1 MAGYLTR
8 RLGMLALVVL
18 GVTVIVFAIIH
29 IVPGDPAMVILGPL
43 ATQDDVAQ
51 LRRQLGLDD
60 PLYVQYL
67 RWISRVIRGD
77 LGRSIAT
84 SVLVFPEVLAKF
96 KATFILASAALL
108 VSTSFGM
115 LAGVT
120 SAVRPRSFV
129 DQATM
134 VLALLG
140 VSMPVFWLGI
150 MLMLF
155 FSLRLNWLPAT
166 GMYSPAGGGIS
177 DLLAHLILP
186 AITLGAASMAIVAR
200 MTRSSMLEVL
210 SQDYVRTARAKGL
223 REQSVVYRHALSNAL
238 IPIVTIVGVQMGY
251 LLGGAVLT
259 ETVFA
264 WPGIGTL
271 MVKAI
276 FARDFPMVQGAVL
289 LVALVFSLVNLIV
302 DLSYALLDPRI
313 RYE

>member
-8 RLGMLALVVL
+8 RVWMLALVVL

-43 ATQDDVAQ
+43 ATKDDVAE
-51 LRRQLGLDD
+51 LRQQLGLDD
-60 PLYVQYL
+60 PLYVQYF
-67 RWISRVIRGD
+67 RWIGRVLRGD

-84 SVLVFPEVLAKF
+84 SVLVLPEVLAKF

-120 SAVRPRSFV
+120 SAVKPRSWI

-150 MLMLF
+150 MLMLL
-155 FSLRLNWLPAT
+155 FSLRLSWLPAT
-166 GMYSPAGGGIS
+166 GMYSPAGGGVG
-177 DLLAHLILP
+177 DLLSHLILP
-186 AITLGAASMAIVAR
+186 AITLGSASMAIVAR

-210 SQDYVRTARAKGL
+210 NQDYVRTARAKGL
-223 REQSVVYRHALSNAL
+223 WERHVIYRHALSNAL
-238 IPIVTIVGVQMGY
+238 IPIVTVVGVQMGY

-289 LVALVFSLVNLIV
+289 LVALVFSLVNLFV
-302 DLSYALLDPRI
+302 DLAYGLLDPRI

>member
-1 MAGYLTR
+1 VAGYLAR
-8 RLGMLALVVL
+8 RLWMLVVVLL
-18 GVTVIVFAIIH
+18 GVTVIVFGIIH
-29 IVPGDPAMVILGPL
+29 AVPGDPAMVILGPL
-43 ATQDDVAQ
+43 ATKEDLAQ
-51 LRRQLGLDD
+51 LRSQLGLDD
-60 PLYVQYL
+60 PLHIQYL
-67 RWISRVIRGD
+67 QWLGRVLRGD

-84 SVLVFPEVLAKF
+84 SALVFPEVVDKF
-96 KATFILASAALL
+96 KATFILASAAL
-108 VSTSFGM
+108 VISTSFGVI
-115 LAGVT
+115 AGVT
-120 SAVRPRSFV
+120 SAVRPRSLV

-150 MLMLF
+150 MLMLL
-155 FSLRLNWLPAT
+155 FSLRLGLLPAT
-166 GMYSPAGGGIS
+166 GMFSATGGGFR

-186 AITLGAASMAIVAR
+186 AFTLGAASMAIVAR

-210 SQDYVRTARAKGL
+210 HQDYVRTARAKGL
-223 REQSVVYRHALSNAL
+223 PGGTVVYRHALRNAL
-238 IPIVTIVGVQMGY
+238 IPIVTIVGVQLGY

-259 ETVFA
+259 ETVFT

-289 LVALVFSLVNLIV
+289 WVALIFALVNLVV
-302 DLSYALLDPRI
+302 DLAYGLLDPRI

>member
-1 MAGYLTR
+1 MAGYLAR
-8 RLGMLALVVL
+8 RLWMMGVVVL

-29 IVPGDPAMVILGPL
+29 AVPGDPAMVILGPL
-43 ATQDDVAQ
+43 ATPEDLAQ
-51 LRRQLGLDD
+51 LRGQLGLDD
-60 PLYVQYL
+60 PLHTQYL
-67 RWISRVIRGD
+67 QWLGRVLRGD

-84 SVLVFPEVLAKF
+84 RALVFPEVVDKF
-96 KATFILASAALL
+96 KATFILASAAL
-108 VSTSFGM
+108 VISTSFGVV
-115 LAGVT
+115 AGVT
-120 SAVRPRSFV
+120 SAVRPRSLV

-150 MLMLF
+150 MLMLL
-155 FSLRLNWLPAT
+155 FSLRWGLLPAT
-166 GMYSPAGGGIS
+166 GMFSATGGGLR

-186 AITLGAASMAIVAR
+186 AFTLGAASMAIVAR

-210 SQDYVRTARAKGL
+210 HQDYVRTARAKGL
-223 REQSVVYRHALSNAL
+223 PGGTVVYRHALRNAL
-238 IPIVTIVGVQMGY
+238 VPLITIVGVQMGY

-259 ETVFA
+259 ETVFT

-289 LVALVFSLVNLIV
+289 WVALIFALVNLVV
-302 DLSYALLDPRI
+302 DLAYGLLDPRI